1 MHRFQLST
9 TLCYGPDALAE
20 LSELS
25 GRRVFIVTDG
35 FMVNTALM
43 ARVRDQLVD
52 AQLAIFDEVQPNP
65 DIDAV
70 AAGLQSYLA
79 FDPQAILAIGGGSA
93 IDTAKAVR
101 KMAIEQGHHAQSGF
115 YILPTTSGTGSEVS
129 SFAVVTDPKT
139 HAKLP
144 LESADMIADV
154 AILDPQA
161 VRTAPPK
168 LTADSGMDAI
178 SHAIEAYV
186 GKGHND
192 FSDALAE
199 KSLRLANLYLVRC
212 FVDGDDIVARE
223 HQHTGATMA
232 GIAFENAALG
242 IVHGLSHSIGGTFP
256 VAHGRLNGILLP
268 HVIEFNAGEL
278 GFGPGKLSPTAQRY
292 AALAAALGLSASNQ
306 RNLVL
311 ALCEWVKKMRRDLN
325 MPVSITEAG
334 VNRSEYRS
342 RIPEIARKAALDYCT
357 SGNPVPVTEQQLAKI
372 LTAIA

>member
-1 MHRFQLST
+1 MHRFQLTT
-9 TLCYGPDALAE
+9 TLCYGPEALAE
-20 LSELS
+20 LTGLS
-25 GRRVFIVTDG
+25 GHKVLIVTDG
-35 FMVNTALM
+35 FMVSTPLM
-43 ARVRDQLVD
+43 DRVRERLADATIEFFDQ
-52 AQLAIFDEVQPNP
+52 VQPNP
-65 DIDAV
+65 DIETV
-70 AAGLQSYLA
+70 AAGLRACLTFEPDA
-79 FDPQAILAIGGGSA
+79 LLAIGGGSA

-101 KMAIEQGHHAQSGF
+101 KMGLEQGRRLTDGF

-129 SFAVVTDPKT
+129 SYAVVTDNKT

-144 LESADMIADV
+144 LESRDMVADV
-154 AILDPQA
+154 AILDPEA

-199 KSLRLANLYLVRC
+199 KSLRLANQYLVRS
-212 FVDGDDIVARE
+212 FKDGNDMQARE
-223 HQHTGATMA
+223 HQHTAATMA

-242 IVHGLSHSIGGTFP
+242 IVHGLSHSIGGTFH

-278 GFGPGKLSPTAQRY
+278 GFGPGSLTPTAERY
-292 AALAAALGLSASNQ
+292 AALATAIGLTATNQ

-311 ALCEWVKKMRRDLN
+311 ALCEWIKKVRHEME
-325 MPVSITEAG
+325 MPTTITEAG
-334 VNRSEYRS
+334 VDRSEFKS
-342 RIPEIARKAALDYCT
+342 RIPEIAHNATGDYCT
-357 SGNPVPVTEQQLAKI
+357 AGNPVPATQKQLAAI
-372 LTAIA
+372 LTAII